1 MRSASL
7 PLVLIF
13 ALLLAVPG
21 LAAGDTL
28 SDAAFLRSLA
38 EMPLDLPPVGIPA
51 PDPRACNISRP
62 CGDGNNA
69 ACMGNASCV
78 YSQRGVKCDGVETA
92 CPNYCEMGWYCSE
105 CSPPFPVVC
114 WSLSGDCGVTNTG
127 CNGTKLPLPGL
138 RATSWRA
145 EGAVRALAAEA
156 STPNAQG

>member
-78 YSQRGVKCDGVETA
+78 YSQRGVKCDGVGRPVPTTA
-92 CPNYCEMGWYCSE
+92 KWVGTVRSAARRSRWFAGASAATVGSRTLGATARNKAAPAWIE
-105 CSPPFPVVC
+105 
-114 WSLSGDCGVTNTG
+114 GD
-127 CNGTKLPLPGL
+127 KLA
-138 RATSWRA
+138 R
-145 EGAVRALAAEA
+145 
-156 STPNAQG
+156 